1 MARIRKRG
9 QKWEYEIKRNG
20 KVVARGSGFSKKKEA
35 ESDARKVEI
44 KLDNKSLEYE
54 LKEDMTMVDLF
65 DSWLNTEVLPQS
77 IQSQTKKKYLK
88 RREKIKE
95 FFGDIKVADIVR
107 SQYQTFLNWYGMS
120 YEINELGRMNANIK
134 KAVEFAKADK
144 ILIDDRFLL
153 NIKLNSQKLS
163 KDIELKFLKSKS
175 DYDAVIDYLLTF
187 MDYRKSVVDFLVY
200 ILFKAGLRP
209 AEGICLVW
217 DHIDFENQ
225 EIFTNNRWN
234 SVHHK
239 VVSPKNDHYYK
250 RINRPNPSVRYIPFD
265 LEVKQV
271 LLKLK
276 KQQEMT
282 CRILGLK
289 NENNFVFFQAGSKW
303 ELPDESTVNKRVKK
317 IITELAITPVITA
330 YGARHTYGSVKVQE
344 GVPLEVLAKWFGHKD
359 TSMLRSIYIH
369 LLDETKN
376 EWFEKEK
383 LSGGQ
388 TGGQTDF

>member
-9 QKWEYEIKRNG
+9 KNWEYEIKKNG
-20 KVVARGSGFSKKKEA
+20 KIIARGSGFSKRKDA
-35 ESDARKVEI
+35 ESDARKVESEI
-44 KLDNKSLEYE
+44 EKNSFDYE
-54 LKEDMTMVDLF
+54 LRQDMTLVELF
-65 DSWLNTEVLPQS
+65 DAWLNIEILPQP
-77 IQSQTKKKYLK
+77 IQLQTRKKYLK

-95 FFGDIKVADIVR
+95 FFDDVKVFEIVR

-153 NIKLNSQKLS
+153 NVKLNSKKLS

-175 DYDAVIDYLLTF
+175 DYDLVIDYLLTF
-187 MDYRKSVVDFLVY
+187 MDYRKTVVDFIVY

-209 AEGICLVW
+209 AEAICLTW

-225 EIFTNNRWN
+225 EIFTNKRWN
-234 SVHHK
+234 SVHHQ
-239 VVSPKNDHYYK
+239 VVAPKNDHYYK

-271 LLKLK
+271 LQKLK

-282 CRILGLK
+282 CRILGVK
-289 NENNFVFFQAGSKW
+289 NENNFVFFQAGEKW
-303 ELPDESTVNKRVKK
+303 ELPDESTVNKKVKK
-317 IITELAITPVITA
+317 IIKELSITPVVTA

-359 TSMLRSIYIH
+359 TAMLRSIYIH

-376 EWFEKEK
+376 EWFEREK
-383 LSGGQ
+383 QSGGQ
-388 TGGQTDF
+388 TGGQITK